1 MKAGRLFLAIGWI
14 ASSVMVGCSNGD
26 RPASS
31 EASTDSPIRSATVSE
46 SPRVQKVTFHSEA
59 LGKDMKFNVY
69 LPPNYDSSKRY
80 PALYLFHGYGGD
92 ENVWMPGLGV
102 DAAADELLREG
113 KIDPLIIV
121 SPQID
126 NSYGFNSASEGN
138 YGDYIDQDLIRY
150 VDGHFSTVNAKEGR
164 YIGGL
169 SMGGWVALYH
179 AFAHPELF
187 SKAGGHS
194 PAVWMDDWADTGG
207 LKNWIYPTEEVR
219 KTRDPYLLADT
230 ADLSGMSVYL
240 DCGDDDSYKF
250 YQGSE
255 ALDAKLRSKGVRS
268 EYHPGPGGHDGEYWS
283 SHAKDYLLFYAGK
296 S

>member
-1 MKAGRLFLAIGWI
+1 MKVGKLILAIGWT
-14 ASSVMVGCSNGD
+14 ACSVMVGCSNGD
-26 RPASS
+26 RPAKA

-46 SPRVQKVTFHSEA
+46 SPRVQKVTFRSEA
-59 LGKDMKFNVY
+59 LGKDMRFNVY
-69 LPPNYDSSKRY
+69 LPPDYDSSKRY
-80 PALYLFHGYGGD
+80 PVLYLIHGYTGD
-92 ENVWMPGLGV
+92 EDDWMPGLGI
-102 DAAADELLREG
+102 DEAAEELLREG

-138 YGDYIDQDLIRY
+138 YGDYIDQDLIPY
-150 VDGHFSTVNAKEGR
+150 VDDHFSTMGTKEGR

-194 PAVWMDDWADTGG
+194 PAIWMDDWADTGG
-207 LKNWIYPTEEVR
+207 LKNWIYPTEEAR
-219 KTRDPYLLADT
+219 KLRDPYWLADT

-240 DCGDDDSYKF
+240 DCGDEDSYKF
-250 YQGSE
+250 YEGAE
-255 ALDAKLRSKGVRS
+255 ALNAKLQSKGVRS

-283 SHAKDYLLFYAGK
+283 GHAKDYLLFYAGK